1 MLKYKVSAVSYLN
14 SVPFI
19 YGLKSSKIYKDI
31 ELQLNYP
38 SMWQKLINYEVDIEL
53 VPVAVLKSYY
63 SFNIISEYCISA
75 DGSVDTVC
83 LYSNVLLNEISDI
96 YLDYQSKTSV
106 ELLKIICKEYWK
118 ISPNFKNSKNGFE
131 EKVKDNTAALII
143 GDHIYKQ

>member
-38 SMWQKLINYEVDIEL
+38 SMCAQKLINYEVDIAL
-53 VPVAVLKSYY
+53 VPVAVLKSYS

-75 DGSVDTVC
+75 MD
-83 LYSNVLLNEISDI
+83 L
-96 YLDYQSKTSV
+96 
-106 ELLKIICKEYWK
+106 
-118 ISPNFKNSKNGFE
+118 
-131 EKVKDNTAALII
+131 
-143 GDHIYKQ
+143 